1 MKTKF
6 YSDLYIIDDN
16 KKIDKLLDL
25 FNLSVKNDLS
35 KWIQLQGTR
44 TYTSG
49 QKYDLITY
57 KSPKYNDDF
66 FIVELATDPLN
77 NGRLYYGILFL
88 KEKNPSVPGCE
99 MQMFSEWGY
108 YNEPVKK
115 IRASLDSLRD
125 NVYEDSIIKLEN
137 ALAGKNDR
145 KDKLI
150 ALNIETYRTILE
162 ESFIDFKN
170 EPTLIL
176 ARMIARTAYGFNL
189 NHHLPYSEWIEKF
202 KDYSI
207 VIDEIKSLDNYESK
221 N

>member
-6 YSDLYIIDDN
+6 YGDLYVIDDS
-16 KKIDKLLDL
+16 KKIDKLMNL

-35 KWIQLQGTR
+35 KWTQTTGIR
-44 TYTSG
+44 SYTSG

-57 KSPKYNDDF
+57 RSPKYNDDF

-77 NGRLYYGILFL
+77 NGRLYYGVAFI
-88 KEKNPSVPGCE
+88 KEKNPGVLGCE
-99 MQMFSEWGY
+99 MQMFSEWIY
-108 YNEPVKK
+108 YNDPVKK

-125 NVYEDSIIKLEN
+125 NVFEEGILKLEN

-150 ALNIETYRTILE
+150 ALNIETYKTILE

-170 EPTLIL
+170 EPTLTL

-207 VIDEIKSLDNYESK
+207 VLDEIKSLDNYES
-221 N
+221 